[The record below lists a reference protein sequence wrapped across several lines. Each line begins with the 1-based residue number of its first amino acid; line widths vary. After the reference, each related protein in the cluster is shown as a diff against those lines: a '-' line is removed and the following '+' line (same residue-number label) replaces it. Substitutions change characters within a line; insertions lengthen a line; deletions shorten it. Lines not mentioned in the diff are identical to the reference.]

1 MLSVVAVLALIAGLL
16 AVLSLIP
23 TASQYPLLNVAVLL
37 VSVALFLVG
46 RT

>member
-1 MLSVVAVLALIAGLL
+1 MGVIAILSIVILLL

-23 TASQYPLLNVAVLL
+23 AASQYPLLNVAVLL
-37 VSVALFLVG
+37 AGVALFLVG